1 VPKVSISRLEEK
13 SDGHILAV
21 SSAGWLELDGLKPI
35 EHPGV
40 NERLGA
46 AWNEVFHVFE
56 DRNGD
61 LWFCSRQGL
70 ARKRGDDITRVPRYG
85 TAGHYAFRIIED
97 AQGNLWAF
105 TQGGLFRASVNGLEP
120 LALAMN
126 AASAFGDRDGNL
138 WVGRKGDGLVR
149 FKDRSVQMFQPLPGP
164 STDRPMTV
172 LARADG
178 KLWVGNACGGLAL
191 FNGRDFESRYS
202 EKDGLTN
209 SCVWSIAE
217 DQAGDLWLGTY
228 GGGLFRFR
236 SGAFQQFAKPQGLP
250 GNVVRVVLP
259 AADGSLWI
267 GTEDGLSHMRDG
279 IFRNYTMADGLA
291 SNRVLN
297 LYRDRSGTLWVATS
311 RGVDRMEDNRFVH
324 IPSSPDVF
332 GSLYIGLSQ
341 DSSGV
346 LYALSA
352 PKGIRR
358 VDGSRLARINEDLD
372 VMSMLEYRKK
382 VWLAGVSGI
391 FRFPAG
397 EISLAPESREGAV
410 DYEQFGIDDGLSSPQ
425 ASLGVPNMTITPGG
439 RLWVATVHG
448 LAGLDLTHSP
458 GPSLKPLIYA
468 DEVTIGRNKQPAGR
482 ELILPP
488 GTHHVELH
496 FDSLELSSPEK
507 IRFQYRMDGVD
518 SNWLDA
524 DSTRTAV
531 YTSIPNGA
539 HAFHIR
545 ACNARGIWDRTGI
558 VYPVTQQ
565 PYFYETAWFRSLAV
579 AITLVLL
586 LSAYRFR
593 LQQLERRA
601 DERLQDRIV
610 ERERIAREIHDTLLQ
625 GIQGLILRFQAIAEK
640 LPPGSFSQQ
649 AMENDLDRAEQ
660 LLMEGRDRVKELRGS
675 VETGRDVF
683 RSLREAGE
691 ELARDF
697 PGDFRATLQGEP
709 RDLHPVVA
717 EEIYR
722 LGLEALTNAFHH
734 AEARQI
740 GLALSYTKARLRL
753 EVSDDGQGIN
763 STVLDRGHRPG
774 HYGLIGMRERATRI
788 GAQLEVSSR
797 PGSGTVI
804 ALDVA
809 AAIAYAVHSRV
820 SRWL

>member
-1 VPKVSISRLEEK
+1 
-13 SDGHILAV
+13 
-21 SSAGWLELDGLKPI
+21 
-35 EHPGV
+35 
-40 NERLGA
+40 
-46 AWNEVFHVFE
+46 
-56 DRNGD
+56 
-61 LWFCSRQGL
+61 
-70 ARKRGDDITRVPRYG
+70 
-85 TAGHYAFRIIED
+85 
-97 AQGNLWAF
+97 
-105 TQGGLFRASVNGLEP
+105 
-120 LALAMN
+120 
-126 AASAFGDRDGNL
+126 
-138 WVGRKGDGLVR
+138 
-149 FKDRSVQMFQPLPGP
+149 
-164 STDRPMTV
+164 
-172 LARADG
+172 
-178 KLWVGNACGGLAL
+178 
-191 FNGRDFESRYS
+191 
-202 EKDGLTN
+202 
-209 SCVWSIAE
+209 
-217 DQAGDLWLGTY
+217 
-228 GGGLFRFR
+228 
-236 SGAFQQFAKPQGLP
+236 
-250 GNVVRVVLP
+250 
-259 AADGSLWI
+259 
-267 GTEDGLSHMRDG
+267 
-279 IFRNYTMADGLA
+279 
-291 SNRVLN
+291 
-297 LYRDRSGTLWVATS
+297 
-311 RGVDRMEDNRFVH
+311 
-324 IPSSPDVF
+324 
-332 GSLYIGLSQ
+332 
-341 DSSGV
+341 
-346 LYALSA
+346 
-352 PKGIRR
+352 
-358 VDGSRLARINEDLD
+358 
-372 VMSMLEYRKK
+372 
-382 VWLAGVSGI
+382 
-391 FRFPAG
+391 
-397 EISLAPESREGAV
+397 
-410 DYEQFGIDDGLSSPQ
+410 
-425 ASLGVPNMTITPGG
+425 
-439 RLWVATVHG
+439 
-448 LAGLDLTHSP
+448 
-458 GPSLKPLIYA
+458 
-468 DEVTIGRNKQPAGR
+468 
-482 ELILPP
+482 
-488 GTHHVELH
+488 
-496 FDSLELSSPEK
+496 
-507 IRFQYRMDGVD
+507 
-518 SNWLDA
+518 
-524 DSTRTAV
+524 
-531 YTSIPNGA
+531 
-539 HAFHIR
+539 
-545 ACNARGIWDRTGI
+545 
-558 VYPVTQQ
+558 
-565 PYFYETAWFRSLAV
+565 V